1 MARKSFTLRR
11 GTPEGG
17 SYLQYYPTTNSASAA
32 SASATY
38 LRADE
43 IQFAPESSLRSG
55 VSFFEGYCD
64 DYNTVKLRWDVGLE
78 EPGVLPTPYDLHIV
92 YSPIGHPET
101 VIEGQLLINTRSE
114 RSLVHKVY
122 DYQWAY
128 YTMFVRYLSDS
139 DDEYYEPVAKL
150 SVLLP
155 NNYGTAEDMYSRIPL
170 WYKGLDETQGNESL
184 KKFLRVFGWDV
195 DRIRTILDYK
205 ISMKDPQVAEVE
217 TLNNIAGDLGI
228 DLRAQELGA
237 DRLRKIVD
245 IIGELRRSKGT
256 KGAIERELTAIAG
269 SDVVVDTIDKS
280 IFVYAQRCNLVKDP
294 TFVNGVQA
302 GLDGGVPTSNP
313 TLTFDVGFPY
323 TGWNKDDLE
332 YNAYVGSAGGDLD
345 ALGYAVGTIFD
356 GGSTPNP
363 TVRDPIIGSQQKWI
377 SYPDPETGAFENLET
392 LGADIFV
399 RFGDILYFSVQ
410 QSSTLKNIQDAIVR
424 VSLYTEG
431 GLSEGSLI
439 VSDSEPVEVNGIL
452 YWRLEVPEFI
462 PDGLGG
468 ETSLE
473 GYTRAVVSLVFL
485 PVIGDL
491 SFTYDD
497 FSNIL
502 LERNYLGDYFDGDTR
517 KGGWLVEN
525 MNSISDFRWRDPDNP
540 NTSLPNTSFS
550 VYSPNYQKTKNVIQ
564 RLLPDILP
572 VPELITRGIA
582 YSNRTVTSGLKYR
595 IFYDVIPGFEP
606 YDPPT
611 VIGGGEGGGG
621 GPGIIF

>member
-11 GTPEGG
+11 GTSEGG
-17 SYLQYYPTTNSASAA
+17 SYLQYYPSTNSASAA
-32 SASATY
+32 AASATY

-43 IQFAPESSLRSG
+43 IQFAPASSLRSG
-55 VSFFEGYCD
+55 ISFFEGYCD
-64 DYNTVKLRWDVGLE
+64 DYNTVTLKWDVGLE
-78 EPGVLPTPYDLHIV
+78 EPGLLPTPYDLYIV
-92 YSPIGHPET
+92 YSPTGHPET

-114 RSLVHKVY
+114 RSFIHKVY

-128 YTMFVRYLSDS
+128 YTMFVRYLSNS

-155 NNYGTAEDMYSRIPL
+155 TNYGTAEDMYDRIPL
-170 WYKGLDETQGNESL
+170 WYRGLDETQGNESL

-205 ISMKDPQVAEVE
+205 IAMKDPQVAEVE

-269 SDVVVDTIDKS
+269 SDVIVDTTNKS

-294 TFVNGVQA
+294 KFVNGVQA

-313 TLTFDVGFPY
+313 VLTFDVGFPF

-332 YNAYVGSAGGDLD
+332 YNDYVGSAGGDLD
-345 ALGYAVGTIFD
+345 VLGYSVGALFD
-356 GGSTPNP
+356 GGTPSP
-363 TVRDPIIGSQQKWI
+363 FGRDPIIGSQQKWI

-392 LGADIFV
+392 LGSDIAV
-399 RFGDILYFSVQ
+399 RFGDIFYFSVQ
-410 QSSTLKNIQDAIVR
+410 QSSTLKNIQDSIVK
-424 VSLYTEG
+424 VSLYTDG
-431 GLSEGSLI
+431 GLSEGTLI
-439 VSDSEPVEVNGIL
+439 VSDSEPVEVNGIR
-452 YWRLEVPEFI
+452 YWRLEIPESI
-462 PDGLGG
+462 PDGIGG
-468 ETSLE
+468 EISFDD
-473 GYTRAVVSLVFL
+473 YSPAVVSLVFR
-485 PVIGDL
+485 PVLGNL

-502 LERNYLGDYFDGDTR
+502 LERNYLGEYFDGDTR

-540 NTSLPNTSFS
+540 NNSVPAASFS

-564 RLLPDILP
+564 RLLPDVLP
-572 VPELITRGIA
+572 VPELITRGTA
-582 YSNRTVTSGLKYR
+582 YSNRPVTSGLKYR

-606 YDPPT
+606 YDP
-611 VIGGGEGGGG
+611 
-621 GPGIIF
+621 II

>member
-17 SYLQYYPTTNSASAA
+17 SYLQYYPTTSSASAA

-38 LRADE
+38 LRADG
-43 IQFAPESSLRSG
+43 IQFAPASSLRSG
-55 VSFFEGYCD
+55 ISFFEGYCD
-64 DYNTVKLRWDVGLE
+64 DYNTVTLRWDVNLE
-78 EPGVLPTPYDLHIV
+78 EPGTLPTPYDLYIV
-92 YSPIGHPET
+92 YSSIGHPET

-114 RSLVHKVY
+114 KSLIHKVY

-128 YTMFVRYLSDS
+128 YTMFVRYLSNS

-155 NNYGTAEDMYSRIPL
+155 TDYGTAEDMYDRIPL
-170 WYKGLDETQGNESL
+170 WYKGLDETQGSGSL

-256 KGAIERELTAIAG
+256 TGAIERELTAIAG
-269 SDVVVDTIDKS
+269 SDVIVDTVDKS

-294 TFVNGVQA
+294 KFVNGVQA

-323 TGWNKDDLE
+323 TGWNNVDLE
-332 YNAYVGSAGGDLD
+332 YNDYVGSAGGDLD
-345 ALGYAVGTIFD
+345 ELGYSTGTVFD
-356 GGSTPNP
+356 GGTPSP
-363 TVRDPIIGSQQKWI
+363 SGRDPIIGSQQKWV
-377 SYPDPETGAFENLET
+377 SYPDPATGAFENLET

-399 RFGDILYFSVQ
+399 RFEDVLYFSVQ
-410 QSSTLKNIQDAIVR
+410 QSSTLKNIQDAIVK
-424 VSLYTEG
+424 VSLYTSG
-431 GLSEGSLI
+431 GLSEGLHI
-439 VSDSEPVEVNGIL
+439 VSDFESVEVNGIR
-452 YWRLEVPEFI
+452 YWKLEVPESI

-468 ETSLE
+468 EISLE
-473 GYTRAVVSLVFL
+473 EYTPAVVSLVFR
-485 PVIGDL
+485 PVLGNL
-491 SFTYDD
+491 SFTYND
-497 FSNIL
+497 FSNVL

-525 MNSISDFRWRDPDNP
+525 MNSISDFRWRDPSNP

-572 VPELITRGIA
+572 VPELITRGVA
-582 YSNRTVTSGLKYR
+582 YSNRPVTSGLKYNVY
-595 IFYDVIPGFEP
+595 YDVIPGFET
-606 YDPPT
+606 YPT
-611 VIGGGEGGGG
+611 
-621 GPGIIF
+621 P